1 MSLEEFSEQL
11 GVAPGNLSTKPHP
24 PIRKTKN
31 KVLSFLSDSCY
42 LSSPLWLSG
51 SDSEP
56 ESDIT
61 EDEVVVGR
69 PSGGFHGDG
78 SNFLLVDSLSSGSLS
93 AESAVW
99 ASPHVGGCGFE
110 RLRPHSPLSLSQ
122 HHLPTSIPHQ
132 TITMAM
138 TSHARHPSV
147 NSPSPTPSTVSE
159 DLQERSHDHHM
170 ALPHPPSLTR
180 HQSLVTCT
188 SSPTPSLASSGKTH
202 RAHVSCPDFHS
213 CSTDM
218 ELGLVSRQHEDQEE
232 METDVS
238 LERTSPGSSS
248 HILVP
253 ESGKRRFQNLTGV
266 KNLPSRTPYGPSTS
280 SRVDKLSLDGGPTE
294 QAGVKFSPAQGFEI
308 QPNTAARFS
317 KKIVPQLNRTPLQ
330 SVANTPRVWNHR
342 LPDKREKPV
351 VPTSTE
357 PDKPAQY

>member
-11 GVAPGNLSTKPHP
+11 GVAPGDLSTRPRP

-69 PSGGFHGDG
+69 PSGGFHGDS
-78 SNFLLVDSLSSGSLS
+78 SNFLSVDSLSSGSLS

-99 ASPHVGGCGFE
+99 ASPCVGGCGFE

-122 HHLPTSIPHQ
+122 HHLPTSTPHQ
-132 TITMAM
+132 TIAMAM
-138 TSHARHPSV
+138 TSHARHPS
-147 NSPSPTPSTVSE
+147 PPSTVSE

-170 ALPHPPSLTR
+170 TLPSLTR
-180 HQSLVTCT
+180 HQSLITCT
-188 SSPTPSLASSGKTH
+188 SSHTPSLASSGKTH

-232 METDVS
+232 METDVL
-238 LERTSPGSSS
+238 LERMSPSS
-248 HILVP
+248 HIMVP
-253 ESGKRRFQNLTGV
+253 ELRKHRFQNLTGV
-266 KNLPSRTPYGPSTS
+266 ENLPSRTPRGPSTG

-294 QAGVKFSPAQGFEI
+294 QAGVKFSPAHGFEI
-308 QPNTAARFS
+308 QPDTAARFS
-317 KKIVPQLNRTPLQ
+317 KKVVPQLNRTPLQ